1 VKIKWIKRHV
11 GFSQKQDISFRGFSH
26 HPFSMSGQGTP
37 RRSRCRFSLGEHTMN
52 TMSLSQLIRQ
62 QNLSFC
68 ALALKLTLVKT
79 PNAICPLFILF
90 AVRDFGKKTK
100 VKFKSISLVHHT
112 VRDVHQNASKKSR
125 MLLFTFPLQL
135 KGTCLPQKKCFARD
149 LVYYIVF

>member
-1 VKIKWIKRHV
+1 MAYNMSPRHTLFTVWTDSCTNWQYHISKVQNSVKSTGIIYNQVIIKWIKRHV

-62 QNLSFC
+62 QNLYFC

-79 PNAICPLFILF
+79 PNAICPLFIL
-90 AVRDFGKKTK
+90 
-100 VKFKSISLVHHT
+100 HT
-112 VRDVHQNASKKSR
+112 VCCSRFWKK
-125 MLLFTFPLQL
+125 
-135 KGTCLPQKKCFARD
+135 KQKSNLR
-149 LVYYIVF
+149 VSP